1 MNQLKT
7 NSPLKTILI
16 VLLGVISC
24 VATLQAQEFK
34 RNIEMKTFIPK
45 GQWIVGSSV
54 SYSQYSN
61 DNYQFLIVENL
72 SGEGYSFKV
81 SPVLCYAFK
90 DNLAA
95 GGRFMYSR
103 NYTKLDNVGL
113 NIDEETSFDVSN
125 LYELKHS
132 YSGIAVLR
140 NYINLGSSK
149 RFALYNEAQLELGGS
164 VSRIMNGKGDDL
176 TGVHQTSFDMSLGL
190 SPGLVAFINN
200 YTAVEVSIGILGL
213 NVSKTHQVTDQIY
226 KSDRSSTTANFKIN
240 LFSIGLG
247 IAFYL

>member
-1 MNQLKT
+1 MTRSLKIMM
-7 NSPLKTILI
+7 L
-16 VLLGVISC
+16 VLGGIMVGV
-24 VATLQAQEFK
+24 VQAQAQEFK

-61 DNYQFLIVENL
+61 DNYQFLVIENL

-103 NYTKLDNVGL
+103 NYTKLDNIGL
-113 NIDEETSFDVSN
+113 HIDEDLNLDISN

-149 RFALYNEAQLELGGS
+149 RFALYNEIQLELGGS
-164 VSRIMNGKGDDL
+164 VSRILNGKGDNL
-176 TGVHQTSFDMSLGL
+176 TGVYQTSFDASIGL
-190 SPGLVAFINN
+190 SPGMVAFINN
-200 YTAVEVSIGILGL
+200 YTAVEVSIGVLGFD
-213 NVSKTHQVTDQIY
+213 VSKTHQVTDQIY
-226 KSDRSSTTANFKIN
+226 KSNRSSTSANFNIN

>member
-1 MNQLKT
+1 MTRSLKIMM
-7 NSPLKTILI
+7 L
-16 VLLGVISC
+16 VLGGIMVGVLQ
-24 VATLQAQEFK
+24 AQAQEFK

-61 DNYQFLIVENL
+61 DNYQFLVIENL

-103 NYTKLDNVGL
+103 NYTKLDNIGL
-113 NIDEETSFDVSN
+113 HIDEDLNLDISN

-140 NYINLGSSK
+140 NYVNLGSSK
-149 RFALYNEAQLELGGS
+149 RFALYNEIQLELGGS
-164 VSRIMNGKGDDL
+164 VSRILNGKGDNL
-176 TGVHQTSFDMSLGL
+176 TGVYQTSFDASIGL
-190 SPGLVAFINN
+190 SPGMVAFINN
-200 YTAVEVSIGILGL
+200 YTAVEVSIGVLGF

-226 KSDRSSTTANFKIN
+226 KSNRSSTSANFNIN

>member
-1 MNQLKT
+1 MT
-7 NSPLKTILI
+7 RSLKTILLT
-16 VLLGVISC
+16 LLLVTVGSSL
-24 VATLQAQEFK
+24 TQAQEFK

-61 DNYQFLIVENL
+61 DNYQFLVIENL

-103 NYTKLDNVGL
+103 NYTKLDNIGL
-113 NIDEETSFDVSN
+113 HIDEDLNLDISD

-132 YSGIAVLR
+132 YSAIAVLR

-149 RFALYNEAQLELGGS
+149 RFALFNEVQLELGGS
-164 VSRIMNGKGDDL
+164 TSRVLNGKGDNL
-176 TGVHQTSFDMSLGL
+176 TGVYQTSFDAGIGL
-190 SPGLVAFINN
+190 SPGMVAFINN
-200 YTAVEVSIGILGL
+200 YTAVEVSIGVLGF
-213 NVSKTHQVTDQIY
+213 NMSKTRQVTDQIY
-226 KSDRSSTTANFKIN
+226 KSNRSSTSANFNIN

>member
-1 MNQLKT
+1 MTRSLKIMM
-7 NSPLKTILI
+7 L
-16 VLLGVISC
+16 VLVGIMIEV
-24 VATLQAQEFK
+24 VQAQAQEFK

-61 DNYQFLIVENL
+61 DNYQFLVIENL

-103 NYTKLDNVGL
+103 NYTKLDNIGL
-113 NIDEETSFDVSN
+113 HIDEDLNLDISN

-149 RFALYNEAQLELGGS
+149 RFALYNEVQLELGGS
-164 VSRIMNGKGDDL
+164 VSRILNGKGDNL
-176 TGVHQTSFDMSLGL
+176 TGVYQTSFDASIGL
-190 SPGLVAFINN
+190 SPGMVAFINN
-200 YTAVEVSIGILGL
+200 YTAVEVSIGVLGF

-226 KSDRSSTTANFKIN
+226 KSNRSSTSANFNIN

>member
-1 MNQLKT
+1 MNRL
-7 NSPLKTILI
+7 LKTILLI
-16 VLLGVISC
+16 IFGVTTSSGL
-24 VATLQAQEFK
+24 LQAQDFR
-34 RNIEMKTFIPK
+34 RNIEMRTFIPK

-61 DNYQFLIVENL
+61 DNYQFLVVENL

-113 NIDEETSFDVSN
+113 NISDDMSFDVSN
-125 LYELKHS
+125 LYEIKHS

-140 NYINLGSSK
+140 SYINLGDSK

-164 VSRIMNGKGDDL
+164 VSRVVNGKGDNL
-176 TGVHQTSFDMSLGL
+176 TGVYQTSFDMSVGL

-200 YTAVEVSIGILGL
+200 YTAVEVSIGVLGL
-213 NVSKTHQVTDQIY
+213 NVSKTRQVTDQIY
-226 KSDRSSTTANFKIN
+226 TSNRSSTSANFKIN

>member
-1 MNQLKT
+1 MT
-7 NSPLKTILI
+7 RSLKTILLT
-16 VLLGVISC
+16 LLLVTVGSS
-24 VATLQAQEFK
+24 LSQAQEFK

-61 DNYQFLIVENL
+61 DNYQFLVIENL

-103 NYTKLDNVGL
+103 NYTKLDNIGL
-113 NIDEETSFDVSN
+113 HIDEDLNLDISD

-132 YSGIAVLR
+132 YSTMAVLR
-140 NYINLGSSK
+140 NYINLGGSK
-149 RFALYNEAQLELGGS
+149 RFALFNEVQLELGGS
-164 VSRIMNGKGDDL
+164 TSRVLNGKGDNL
-176 TGVHQTSFDMSLGL
+176 TGVYQTSFDASIGL
-190 SPGLVAFINN
+190 SPGMVAFINN
-200 YTAVEVSIGILGL
+200 YTAVEVSIGVLGF
-213 NVSKTHQVTDQIY
+213 NMSKTRQVTDQIY
-226 KSDRSSTTANFKIN
+226 KSNRSSTSANFNIN

>member
-1 MNQLKT
+1 MTRTLK
-7 NSPLKTILI
+7 I
-16 VLLGVISC
+16 VLLVLGGIMVGV
-24 VATLQAQEFK
+24 VQTRAQEFK

-61 DNYQFLIVENL
+61 DNYQFLVIENL

-103 NYTKLDNVGL
+103 NFTKLDNIGL
-113 NIDEETSFDVSN
+113 HIDEDLNLDISN

-132 YSGIAVLR
+132 YSAIAVLR

-149 RFALYNEAQLELGGS
+149 RFALYNEIQLELGGS
-164 VSRIMNGKGDDL
+164 TSRVLNGKGDNL
-176 TGVHQTSFDMSLGL
+176 TGVFQTAFDASIGL
-190 SPGLVAFINN
+190 SPGMVAFINN
-200 YTAVEVSIGILGL
+200 YTAVEVSIGVLGF

-226 KSDRSSTTANFKIN
+226 KSNRSSTSANFNIN

>member
-1 MNQLKT
+1 MNKL
-7 NSPLKTILI
+7 LKTILLI
-16 VLLGVISC
+16 IFGVTTSSGL
-24 VATLQAQEFK
+24 LQAQDFR
-34 RNIEMKTFIPK
+34 RNIEMRTFIPK

-103 NYTKLDNVGL
+103 NYTKLDNVGV
-113 NIDEETSFDVSN
+113 NIDDETSFDVSN

-140 NYINLGSSK
+140 NYINLGNSK

-164 VSRIMNGKGDDL
+164 ISRVVNGKGDDL
-176 TGVHQTSFDMSLGL
+176 TGVYQTSFNMSVGL

-200 YTAVEVSIGILGL
+200 YTAVEVSIGVLGL
-213 NVSKTHQVTDQIY
+213 NVSKTRQVTDQIY
-226 KSDRSSTTANFKIN
+226 TSNRSSTSANFKIN

>member
-1 MNQLKT
+1 MTHSLKIF
-7 NSPLKTILI
+7 LL
-16 VLLGVISC
+16 VLLGLTVGVHQS
-24 VATLQAQEFK
+24 QAQEFK

-45 GQWIVGSSV
+45 GQWILGSSV

-61 DNYQFLIVENL
+61 DNYQFLVVENL

-103 NYTKLDNVGL
+103 NYTKLDNIGL
-113 NIDEETSFDVSN
+113 HIDEDLNLDISN

-149 RFALYNEAQLELGGS
+149 RFALYNEVQLELGGS
-164 VSRIMNGKGDDL
+164 TSRVLNGKGDNL
-176 TGVHQTSFDMSLGL
+176 TGVYQTSFDASIGL

-200 YTAVEVSIGILGL
+200 YTAVEVSIGVLGF
-213 NVSKTHQVTDQIY
+213 NMSKTRQVTDQIY
-226 KSDRSSTTANFKIN
+226 KSDRSSMSANFNIN

>member
-1 MNQLKT
+1 MTRSLKIM
-7 NSPLKTILI
+7 LL
-16 VLLGVISC
+16 VLVGIMVE
-24 VATLQAQEFK
+24 VVQAQAQEFK

-61 DNYQFLIVENL
+61 DNYQFLVIENL

-103 NYTKLDNVGL
+103 NYTKLDNIGL
-113 NIDEETSFDVSN
+113 HIDEDLNLDISN

-149 RFALYNEAQLELGGS
+149 RFALYNEIQLELGGS
-164 VSRIMNGKGDDL
+164 VSRILNGKGDNL
-176 TGVHQTSFDMSLGL
+176 TGVYQTSFDASIGL
-190 SPGLVAFINN
+190 SPGMVAFINN
-200 YTAVEVSIGILGL
+200 YTAVEVSIGVLGF

-226 KSDRSSTTANFKIN
+226 KSNRSSTSANFNIN

>member
-1 MNQLKT
+1 MNKL
-7 NSPLKTILI
+7 LKTILLI
-16 VLLGVISC
+16 IFGVTTSSGL
-24 VATLQAQEFK
+24 LQAQDFR
-34 RNIEMKTFIPK
+34 RNIEMRTFIPK

-103 NYTKLDNVGL
+103 NYTKLDNVGV
-113 NIDEETSFDVSN
+113 NIDDETSFDVSN

-140 NYINLGSSK
+140 NYINLGNSK

-164 VSRIMNGKGDDL
+164 VSRVVNGKGDDL
-176 TGVHQTSFDMSLGL
+176 TGVYQTSFNMSVGL

-200 YTAVEVSIGILGL
+200 YTAVEVSIGVLGL
-213 NVSKTHQVTDQIY
+213 NVSKTRQVTDQIY
-226 KSDRSSTTANFKIN
+226 TSNRSSTSANFKIN

>member
-1 MNQLKT
+1 MT
-7 NSPLKTILI
+7 HSFKTILL
-16 VLLGVISC
+16 VLVGLTIGITQ
-24 VATLQAQEFK
+24 AQAQEFR

-61 DNYQFLIVENL
+61 DNYQFLVVENL

-103 NYTKLDNVGL
+103 NFTKLDNIGL
-113 NIDEETSFDVSN
+113 HIDEDLNLDISN

-132 YSGIAVLR
+132 YSAIAVLR

-149 RFALYNEAQLELGGS
+149 RFALYNEVQLELGGS
-164 VSRIMNGKGDDL
+164 TSRVLNGKGDNL
-176 TGVHQTSFDMSLGL
+176 TGIFQTSFDASIGL
-190 SPGLVAFINN
+190 SPGMVAFINN
-200 YTAVEVSIGILGL
+200 YTAVEVSIGVLGF
-213 NVSKTHQVTDQIY
+213 NMSKTHQVTDQIY
-226 KSDRSSTTANFKIN
+226 KSNRSSLSANFNIN